1 MNTQQK
7 CDELFEQF
15 QALDKDQVQMAMAR
29 LFGHLDNRRKSRFG
43 EQLFECL
50 NQVITAASNRP

>member
-1 MNTQQK
+1 
-7 CDELFEQF
+7 
-15 QALDKDQVQMAMAR
+15 MAMAR